1 MLRFLLQGCPCLF
14 IEKEKRMA
22 ILNDNHMAFRK
33 MVRELAVKEIAP
45 KAALFDH
52 EQGFCIRQREGGYD

>member
-1 MLRFLLQGCPCLF
+1 MTV
-14 IEKEKRMA
+14 
-22 ILNDNHMAFRK
+22 LNDNHMAFRK

-52 EQGFCIRQREGGYD
+52 GGEFPWDNV